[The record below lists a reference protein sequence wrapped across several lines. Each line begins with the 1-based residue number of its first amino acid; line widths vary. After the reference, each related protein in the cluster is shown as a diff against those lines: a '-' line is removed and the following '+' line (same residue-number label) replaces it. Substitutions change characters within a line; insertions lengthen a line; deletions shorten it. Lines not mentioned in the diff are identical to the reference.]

1 VEDGAEPSSNLE
13 DEWKKKMMALE
24 NKGRRK
30 SRGKLCRAK

>member
-1 VEDGAEPSSNLE
+1 VEDGVEASSNLE
-13 DEWKKKMMALE
+13 DEWKKKMMVPE